1 MFMNLVHTWGKDR
14 NLTPQEVANKVKLF
28 FR

>member
-1 MFMNLVHTWGKDR
+1 MFMNLVYTWVKDR
-14 NLTPQEVANKVKLF
+14 NLTPQEEANKVKLF